1 MAKVSSIDIRVHLD
15 DHNSTD
21 AIEWQASAAPEPGM
35 QQAKAMVLSLW
46 DADARNAM
54 RIDLWTKDMTID
66 DMNDFFFQIFLS
78 MADTYKTATNN
89 KELMAEIKMFARDFA
104 EKASQAARAQ
114 GRN

>member
-15 DHNSTD
+15 EQDSAD
-21 AIEWQASAAPEPGM
+21 AIEWQASDAPEPET

-46 DADARNAM
+46 DADARNAL

-78 MADTYKTATNN
+78 MADTYQNATRN
-89 KELMAEIKMFARDFA
+89 KALMAEIKMFARDFA

-114 GRN
+114 GGN